1 MSAQQPLTYHAFVE
15 LAAADPAVVGLVLKG
30 SRAHD
35 GMTTEHSDHDLY
47 VVLADGATTDLTRF
61 TGHRT
66 PQLDLVIIPLAAF
79 RTAGMPGF
87 ERYALARAAIVLDRL
102 DGGIAR
108 ILAAKA
114 RLDAD
119 EAFRNCGEWLDAY
132 ANSLYRSVK
141 NDRDGHS
148 LAARLD
154 AADSVRFLLELL
166 FALDRR
172 PRPYN
177 RYLEWE
183 LARFPLP
190 GWDTGML
197 LAAADRISATGD
209 VSLQRRLFARVE
221 AAARR
226 AGHGAV
232 LDAWG
237 EDLDLMRP
245 HRRSRARWA
254 RTVQHLLPLECEHCR
269 VQPDRTGGFRSG
281 RLGLSI
287 IGRPVYFFGH
297 GTEG

>member
-1 MSAQQPLTYHAFVE
+1 MTARQPITYDAFVE
-15 LAAADPAVVGLVLKG
+15 LAAADSAVVGLVLKG
-30 SRAHD
+30 SRAHE

-47 VVLADGATTDLTRF
+47 VVLADGATTSLTRF

-66 PQLDLVIIPLAAF
+66 PELDLAILHLDEF
-79 RTAGMPGF
+79 RAVGIPGF
-87 ERYALARAAIVLDRL
+87 ERYALARARIVLDRL

-108 ILAAKA
+108 ILAGKA

-119 EAFRNCGEWLDAY
+119 EAFREAGEWLDAY

-141 NDRDGHS
+141 NDRDGHA

-154 AADSVRFLLELL
+154 AADSIRFLLELL
-166 FALDRR
+166 FALDCR

-177 RYLEWE
+177 KYLEWE

-197 LAAADRISATGD
+197 LDAADRISGSGD
-209 VSLQRRLFARVE
+209 VATQRRLFARVE
-221 AAARR
+221 AVARR
-226 AGHGAV
+226 AGHAAV

-245 HRRSRARWA
+245 
-254 RTVQHLLPLECEHCR
+254 Q
-269 VQPDRTGGFRSG
+269 
-281 RLGLSI
+281 
-287 IGRPVYFFGH
+287 
-297 GTEG
+297 

>member
-1 MSAQQPLTYHAFVE
+1 MMTAQQPFTYHAFVE

-35 GMTTEHSDHDLY
+35 GMITEYSDYDLY

-61 TGHRT
+61 VGYRT
-66 PQLDLVIIPLAAF
+66 PELDLVIISLADF
-79 RTAGMPGF
+79 RRAGMPGF
-87 ERYALARAAIVLDRL
+87 ERYALARARVVLDRL
-102 DGGIAR
+102 DGGIAQ

-119 EAFRNCGEWLDAY
+119 EAFRDSGEWLDAY

-154 AADSVRFLLELL
+154 AADSIRFLLELL
-166 FALDRR
+166 FAMDHRS
-172 PRPYN
+172 RPYN
-177 RYLEWE
+177 KYLEWE
-183 LARFPLP
+183 LARYPLP

-197 LAAADRISATGD
+197 LDAAHRISTTGD
-209 VSLQRRLFARVE
+209 GPLQRRIFAHVE

-245 HRRSRARWA
+245 
-254 RTVQHLLPLECEHCR
+254 
-269 VQPDRTGGFRSG
+269 
-281 RLGLSI
+281 
-287 IGRPVYFFGH
+287 
-297 GTEG
+297 